1 MNNVDFQNCRL
12 FLEAQI
18 EKNPENHELI
28 KAYVRLIEKKT
39 EFDISW
45 FKGDEELR
53 KDFEKNQTER
63 IKAQSEVTKKSIEKG
78 LPHSLERQY

>member
-1 MNNVDFQNCRL
+1 VNYIDFQACRL
-12 FLEAQI
+12 FLESQI
-18 EKNPENHELI
+18 EKSPDNIELI

-78 LPHSLERQY
+78 LPQYSGTL